1 MKKLLPILLC
11 LPMIGFSLLTF
22 SQEAI
27 FYTKYM
33 QICEFDYDEDD
44 FMIIEEEW
52 INTDIVAYEEFA
64 IIKIEGEERKMW
76 WELNEEESTDNYYVF
91 YAENNIEKVVFDDI
105 EEEIYIFFEYNNY
118 TNQYEELLILSKITV
133 EE

>member
-44 FMIIEEEW
+44 FMIIEAVW
-52 INTDIVAYEEFA
+52 INTDIVASEEYA

>member
-44 FMIIEEEW
+44 YIINDEDW
-52 INTDIVAYEEFA
+52 INTELETSEEYA
-64 IIKIEGEERKMW
+64 IFKLEGEETKIW
-76 WELNEEESTDNYYVF
+76 WEFNEEESNDDYSVYFT
-91 YAENNIEKVVFDDI
+91 ENNIDKFVFDYI
-105 EEEIYIFFEYNNY
+105 EEEIYMFSEYNNS
-118 TNQYEELLILSKITV
+118 TNQYDELLILSKITV
-133 EE
+133 KE

>member
-105 EEEIYIFFEYNNY
+105 EEEIYIFFEYNDY